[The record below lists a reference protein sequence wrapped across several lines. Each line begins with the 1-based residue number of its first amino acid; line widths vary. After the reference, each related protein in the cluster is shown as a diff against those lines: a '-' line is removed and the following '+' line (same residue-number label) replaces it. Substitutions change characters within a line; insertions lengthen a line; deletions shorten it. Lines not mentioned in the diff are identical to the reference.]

1 MTDFPKGYLAIT
13 PYFTTP
19 DADAFIAFVKT
30 VFGAT
35 LVKENRYETGRIQHA
50 HLSINGAAIMLNE
63 ATKAYPSNVSQM
75 HLYVDDV
82 PKMLELALANNAT
95 TIMDVNTR
103 PHGDQ
108 MAGFT
113 DPSGNIW
120 WIASKIG

>member
-1 MTDFPKGYLAIT
+1 MTNFPEGYLAIT
-13 PYFTTP
+13 PYFTAP

-50 HLSINGAAIMLNE
+50 RLSINGAIIMLNE
-63 ATKAYPSNVSQM
+63 ATETYPANISQM
-75 HLYVDDV
+75 HVYVDDV
-82 PKMLELALANNAT
+82 PKTLERALANNAT
-95 TIMDVNTR
+95 AIIDVNTR

-120 WIASKIG
+120 WIASTIS